1 MVRCI
6 ESEVTSDKMAIEG
19 VDALG
24 GDEPKWLRKDTIIG
38 TGAP

>member
-1 MVRCI
+1 LVRCI

-24 GDEPKWLRKDTIIG
+24 SDEAEWLGQDTIIG
-38 TGAP
+38 AGAP